1 MIRFLTLI
9 ICLPF
14 LFAFNFSPMS
24 QTIEVE
30 GKRNGAQF
38 LIENDSST
46 NIAVEL
52 TVKSRQMNENG
63 EETLSDTKEVTI
75 FPPQI
80 IIPPNEKRTVRVTY
94 NVKDVPETEKSYRVI
109 AEQLPL
115 KVDEK
120 TKNEAGIKM
129 LMKYVAA
136 LYAAAPNTKSGVK
149 LLSHA
154 SDGKEMKLVIENK
167 GQRHQLINN
176 PIIKYLSQ
184 DKKVELKSQD
194 LPGLSGENVLAGHKR
209 IFRVKTSKTIPQDA
223 KVELKI
229 ND

>member
-194 LPGLSGENVLAGHKR
+194 LPGLSGENVLAEHKR
-209 IFRVKTSKTIPQDA
+209 IFRVKTSKTIPQGA

>member
-1 MIRFLTLI
+1 MIRFLILTL
-9 ICLPF
+9 CLPF
-14 LFAFNFSPMS
+14 LYAFNFSPMS

-38 LIENDSST
+38 LIENESSS

-52 TVKSRQMNENG
+52 TVKARHMSENG
-63 EETLSDTKEVTI
+63 EETLSETKDVSI

-80 IIPPNEKRTVRVTY
+80 IIPPNEKRTIRVTY
-94 NVKDVPETEKSYRVI
+94 NLKEVPEIEKNYRVI

-136 LYAAAPNTKSGVK
+136 LYASAPNTKSDVK
-149 LLSHA
+149 LVSHS
-154 SDGKEMKLVIENK
+154 SDAKEMKLIIENK

-176 PIIKYLSQ
+176 PSIKYLYQ
-184 DKKVELKSQD
+184 GKKAELKSQD
-194 LPGLSGENVLAGHKR
+194 LPGLSGENVLAGQKR
-209 IFRVKTSKTIPQDA
+209 IFTISTSKTIPKDA
-223 KVELKI
+223 KVELEIK
-229 ND
+229 